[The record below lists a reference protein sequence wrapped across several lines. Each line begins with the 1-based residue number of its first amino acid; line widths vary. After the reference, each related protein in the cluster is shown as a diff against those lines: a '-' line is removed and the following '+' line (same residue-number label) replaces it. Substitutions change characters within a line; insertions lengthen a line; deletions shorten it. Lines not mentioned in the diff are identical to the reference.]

1 MGERGMFWIKAL
13 ISGLLIAAASEMA
26 RKSPAI
32 GGLIGSLPLVS
43 LLAMVWLWKGGSTPG
58 HLTAYSSA
66 TFWFVLPSL
75 PAFLLMPALLGRGWS
90 FWPTLA
96 AGAALTIGLYLAT
109 MWMLPRI
116 GITL

>member
-1 MGERGMFWIKAL
+1 MFWIKAV
-13 ISGLLIAAASEMA
+13 ISGLLIAAASEAA
-26 RKSPAI
+26 RKNPAI

-43 LLAMVWLWKGGSTPG
+43 LLAMVWLWKGGATPAD
-58 HLTAYSSA
+58 LATYSRA

-75 PAFLLMPALLGRGWS
+75 PAFLLMPVLIRHGWT

-96 AGAALTIGLYLAT
+96 AGAAFTILLYLAT

-116 GITL
+116 GIDL